1 MTASYDVIVIGS
13 GPAGY
18 VCAIRC
24 AQLGK
29 KVAVVEQWADDRQAG
44 FGWHVFKR
52 WLYSV
57 KSTVR

>member
-29 KVAVVEQWADDRQAG
+29 KVAVVEQWSDDKG
-44 FGWHVFKR
+44 
-52 WLYSV
+52 
-57 KSTVR
+57 